1 MKSGAA
7 YNGLQGVRNNRVL
20 KERSKENLKPNSS
33 HPVQIISVDLMSE
46 EGRRS
51 YLPTQSYSDVFKD
64 TVDSNFINKY
74 LKP

>member
-7 YNGLQGVRNNRVL
+7 YNGLQGVRNNQVV